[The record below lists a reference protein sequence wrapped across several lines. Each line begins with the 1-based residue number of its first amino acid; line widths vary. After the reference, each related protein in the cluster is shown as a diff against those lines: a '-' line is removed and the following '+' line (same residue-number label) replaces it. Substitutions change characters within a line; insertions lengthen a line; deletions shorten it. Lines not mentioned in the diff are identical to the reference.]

1 MKNINRE
8 KNKGRILIIET
19 IIQYWRMK
27 IPKSTVYSMPT
38 FMFMILFFGMGY
50 FGHILYSNNFE
61 SIQARSIDGFR

>member
-1 MKNINRE
+1 
-8 KNKGRILIIET
+8 
-19 IIQYWRMK
+19 MK